1 LKPNPGVKFIE
12 EAVFQSQTVA
22 SIVNNVRSLDHPI
35 KNVYLETSRNNI
47 KRLQQTVKAL
57 GYGVIID
64 INDADATEDVLCAAR
79 VIGTRRHHLHFNEN
93 V

>member
-1 LKPNPGVKFIE
+1 
-12 EAVFQSQTVA
+12 VA
-22 SIVNNVRSLDHPI
+22 NIVNKVRSLDHPI
-35 KNVYLETSRNNI
+35 KNVYLETSQDNI

-57 GYGVIID
+57 GSGVTIE

-79 VIGTRRHHLHFNEN
+79 VIGTRKHYLHFNEN